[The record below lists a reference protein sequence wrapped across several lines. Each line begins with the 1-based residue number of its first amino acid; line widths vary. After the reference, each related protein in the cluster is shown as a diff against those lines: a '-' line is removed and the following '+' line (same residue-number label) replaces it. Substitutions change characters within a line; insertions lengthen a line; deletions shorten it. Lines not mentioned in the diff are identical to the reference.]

1 MSTLVR
7 DAFIAALT
15 RRAARHQGAARD
27 VLDARLAALAKQVG
41 TPAVAHDAATP
52 LAPRGPLGLLADGLA
67 VGHTPTEPLA
77 SEPASPGSQREL
89 ATLRHFRGTWSRL
102 FAEQR
107 LRQTL
112 AQVPPQAGPLNS
124 NHLVHRA
131 LATMQEVSPA
141 YLQRFVAHVE
151 ALLWMERQQAPV
163 SPATARL
170 DKPRKGGRR

>member
-1 MSTLVR
+1 MSSLVR

-15 RRAARHQGAARD
+15 RRAAGHQGAARD
-27 VLDARLAALAKQVG
+27 VLEARLAVLASQAG
-41 TPAVAHDAATP
+41 APAATP
-52 LAPRGPLGLLADGLA
+52 EAVAPPVARGPLGLLADGLA
-67 VGHTPTEPLA
+67 VRHAHTEPLA

-124 NHLVHRA
+124 HHLVHRA

-141 YLQRFVAHVE
+141 YLQRFVTHVE
-151 ALLWMERQQAPV
+151 ALLWMERQQASV